1 VTSVLLRTT
10 LAAVLLAASLALAA
24 CGDSETAK
32 SPPGSPDN
40 PLVSQAQSDGS
51 DPDAPGQT
59 KPGYKALVADQTS
72 DPGSVKD
79 SPCALVTKKQA
90 QEAVGMR
97 LLDPMEAP
105 QGPTC
110 IYRDRAGKTFV
121 TLAVQQGEFRSVRRD
136 VDRLRRVSVGDRSAY
151 CGVHGAPMLYVP
163 LGQGRML
170 SVTAQC
176 EVAKSF
182 ARFAVPRLDG

>member
-1 VTSVLLRTT
+1 VFLRTT
-10 LAAVLLAASLALAA
+10 LAAALLAVSLALTA
-24 CGDSETAK
+24 CGDSEPAK

-40 PLVSQAQSDGS
+40 PLVSRADSNGK

-59 KPGYKALVADQTS
+59 KPGYKALVADQS
-72 DPGSVKD
+72 SNPGNVAD

-90 QEAVGMR
+90 QQAVGMR

-110 IYRDRAGKTFV
+110 IYRDRSGKAFV
-121 TLAVQQGEFRSVRRD
+121 TLAVQQAAFRSVRHD
-136 VDRLRRVSVGDRSAY
+136 INRLRRVSVGDRSAY
-151 CGVHGAPMLYVP
+151 CGVHGSPMLYVP

-176 EVAKSF
+176 EVAMSF